1 MDLSFAK
8 WVELPN
14 KIDPRGSL
22 TVANPEEIGFPVS
35 RVFYVYGVPANVE
48 RAKHAH
54 RITEQ
59 FVIAI
64 RGSFFLDLTDGQ
76 NTRTY
81 SMDDPTRGVYVP
93 AMLWDRLYDFLT
105 DAICLV
111 FASTPYDESDYI
123 RDWDRY
129 LEAMKE
135 IRG

>member
-22 TVANPEEIGFPVS
+22 TVANPEEISFPVS
-35 RVFYVYGVPANVE
+35 RVFYVYGVPENVE

-64 RGSFFLDLTDGQ
+64 RGSFSLDLTDGQ

-93 AMLWDRLYDFLT
+93 AMLWDRLYDFST

-123 RDWDRY
+123 RDWDSY